1 MRKAIIVIGANFG
14 DEGKGFVVSELVR
27 DLSNNIVI
35 RSNGGAQAGHTVFH
49 NWNKVTFHHFGSGTH
64 LYAPTYLSEDFI
76 VNPIMFNIE
85 RHDLKIKN
93 INRNPNVIVNE
104 NCLVTFVTDMILN
117 QLKEN
122 KRKLNS
128 SDHGTCGVGI
138 YETIKRSETLDYRV
152 KDLNGFYDDDIIKN
166 IKDYFYDQIE
176 KDDLKDFFI
185 GPFKNILESPK
196 FKNDFN
202 SHIMDFLEHVSIVN
216 DESFLNSYENLIF
229 EGAQG
234 LLLDQNN
241 KEYFPFL
248 TPSNTGSKNPIKV
261 LKNIG
266 FDENIHVYY
275 VTRPY
280 MTRHGNGPFHTE
292 CKDFK
297 EKYLYDDESLLEI
310 NKDDGPQGV
319 FRYGYLDI
327 DLLKHSIEK
336 DFKNFDDI
344 SVNTIRKTLNVTC
357 RNHIKDNKIPIS
369 KTENISPQELK
380 NNKFTCEVNFL

>member
-1 MRKAIIVIGANFG
+1 MKTASIVIGANFG
-14 DEGKGFVVSELVR
+14 DEGKGFVTSELVK
-27 DLSNNIVI
+27 DSPNNIVI
-35 RSNGGAQAGHTVFH
+35 RSNGGSQAGHTVFH
-49 NWNKVTFHHFGSGTH
+49 NWKKVTFHHFGSGTH
-64 LYAPTYLSEDFI
+64 LDAPTYLSEDFI
-76 VNPIMFNIE
+76 VNPVMFNTE

-93 INRNPNVIVNE
+93 INRNPNVMVNE

-117 QLKEN
+117 QMKEN
-122 KRKLNS
+122 KRKVNS

-138 YETIKRSETLDYRV
+138 YETIKRSETLEYRV
-152 KDLNGFYDDDIIKN
+152 KDLNKDMIQD
-166 IKDYFYDQIE
+166 IKDYFYDQVE
-176 KDDLKDFFI
+176 KNDLKHFFI
-185 GPFKNILESPK
+185 APFLFKNLLESSK
-196 FKNDFN
+196 FKNNFN
-202 SHIMDFLEHVSIVN
+202 SHIMNFLEHVSIVN
-216 DESFLNSYENLIF
+216 DESFLSSYENLIF

-241 KEYFPFL
+241 MSQFPFL

-266 FDENIHVYY
+266 FDENVHVHY

-297 EKYLYDDESLLEI
+297 EKYLYDDELLLEI

-327 DLLKHSIEK
+327 DLLKQSIQK

-369 KTENISPQELK
+369 ETENISPQELK
-380 NNKFTCEVNFL
+380 NNKFSYEVRLWS